1 MSEYNI
7 GCHNNQADQ
16 YDKKVLSDLG
26 DYIRENYFE
35 VLDRVIECSGIKE
48 NLKVLNIGIG
58 TGLLEERIKS
68 QAHLFGIDI
77 SEKMMEKVRE
87 KKLPVT
93 LMYGSFTDIPFE
105 NAVFDRI
112 VSTFAF
118 HHLTPQEKKM
128 AFAEMDRV
136 LCGQGRIVIGDFMFL
151 DKAQLQ
157 ELVDKFTVEN
167 RKDMLEEL
175 EEEYFTNI
183 SEEMGALAELGY
195 DIKYERIS
203 TLSWVITAYKI

>member
-16 YDKKVLSDLG
+16 YDREITSDLG

-35 VLDRVIECSGIKE
+35 VLDKVIACAELKDKM
-48 NLKVLNIGIG
+48 KVLDIGIG
-58 TGLLEERIKS
+58 TGLLEERIKIEVV
-68 QAHLFGIDI
+68 LFGIDI

-93 LMYGSFTDIPFE
+93 LMHGSFTDIPYE
-105 NAVFDRI
+105 NETFDRI

-118 HHLTPQEKKM
+118 HHLTPKEKKT
-128 AFAEMDRV
+128 AFREMDRV
-136 LCGQGRIVIGDFMFL
+136 LCNRGRIIIGDFMYL
-151 DKAQLQ
+151 DKAQLK
-157 ELVDKFTVEN
+157 ELIDKFVIEK

-183 SEEMGALAELGY
+183 SEETEVLVELGY
-195 DIKYERIS
+195 TIKYERIS
-203 TLSWVITAYKI
+203 TLSWVVTAYKI